1 LTAEG
6 EVERAMAH
14 EKRFK
19 DLLAEFERV
28 GVDPNTFSAVLAV
41 NPEDALRALRTLPD
55 GAGPTAFLAELRR
68 IARAEDRQTPP
79 SGISAPR
86 GARPDDSADDRP

>member
-1 LTAEG
+1 
-6 EVERAMAH
+6 MAH
-14 EKRFK
+14 EQRFK

-41 NPEDALRALRTLPD
+41 NREDAMRALRALAD

-68 IARAEDRQTPP
+68 ITRSEGRPSPP
-79 SGISAPR
+79 DGIAASR
-86 GARPDDSADDRP
+86 GGVGPSDESPADDRP

>member
-1 LTAEG
+1 
-6 EVERAMAH
+6 MAH

-41 NPEDALRALRTLPD
+41 NPEDALRALRALPD
-55 GAGPTAFLAELRR
+55 GAGPTAFLAEVRR
-68 IARAEDRQTPP
+68 ITRSEGRPSPP
-79 SGISAPR
+79 GGVPTSGGSAV
-86 GARPDDSADDRP
+86 GDDASSTDQRP

>member
-1 LTAEG
+1 
-6 EVERAMAH
+6 MAH

-28 GVDPNTFSAVLAV
+28 GVDPNAFSAVLAV
-41 NPEDALRALRTLPD
+41 NPEDALRVLRALPD

-68 IARAEDRQTPP
+68 ITRAEGRQSPP
-79 SGISAPR
+79 DGIAAQR
-86 GARPDDSADDRP
+86 GERPTDSVDDRP

>member
-1 LTAEG
+1 M
-6 EVERAMAH
+6 VH

-41 NPEDALRALRTLPD
+41 NSEDAMRALRALPD
-55 GAGPTAFLAELRR
+55 GAGPTAFLAEVRR
-68 IARAEDRQTPP
+68 ITRAEGRPSPP
-79 SGISAPR
+79 GGVASSSRGGDPGAEPPR
-86 GARPDDSADDRP
+86 SDDRP